1 MTMRRVYLHFAMFA
15 GFIGAIGCSSGGGTG
30 GSEGAATGS
39 GGSGSGGASTGSGG
53 APAGSGSA
61 PAGSGS
67 APAGSGSAPAGSGGA
82 PMDSGGAPMDSGG
95 APIDAPVEAPASGDG
110 AANTSM
116 SFFITSDKSMT
127 GNLGG
132 LAGADKRCQMLAEAA
147 GAGGKTWHAYLG
159 VAMGPAGTPVNAKD
173 RIGNGPWYN
182 VKGAL
187 VAMNVAELHVPIPKN
202 GDYML
207 FITEKGELVNGN
219 WPMSPKPLEHDILT
233 GSNGDGTV
241 DAKNNCKDW
250 TSASMADK
258 AWVGHTDGLGPR
270 GNLAANYRPW
280 NHSHLNGSCANTG
293 PLGGAGRIACFAV
306 N

>member
-1 MTMRRVYLHFAMFA
+1 MTRRHVYLHFATLA
-15 GFIGAIGCSSGGGTG
+15 VFIGAMGCGSGGGTG
-30 GSEGAATGS
+30 GDAGGSGGAATGS

-53 APAGSGSA
+53 AAAGSGGA
-61 PAGSGS
+61 PAGSG
-67 APAGSGSAPAGSGGA
+67 GAPAGSGGA
-82 PMDSGGAPMDSGG
+82 PM
-95 APIDAPVEAPASGDG
+95 DAPVEAPASGDG

-147 GAGGKTWHAYLG
+147 GAGGKTWHAYLS

-187 VAMNVAELHVPIPKN
+187 IAMNVAGLHPKN

-207 FITEKGELVNGN
+207 FITEKGELVNGT
-219 WPMSPKPLEHDILT
+219 WAMSPKPLEHDILT
-233 GSNGDGTV
+233 GSNRDGTV
-241 DAKNNCKDW
+241 DAANNCKDW

-258 AWVGHTDGLGPR
+258 AWVGHTDGFGPN
-270 GNLAANYRPW
+270 GNTAAMYRPW
-280 NHSHLNGSCANTG
+280 NHAHLNGSCADTR
-293 PLGGAGRIACFAV
+293 PLGGAGQIACFAI